1 MGEYLDQV
9 PEKLHAHIREI
20 TRTSGLSESEESV
33 ETMARGWLEKE
44 EAFDRKVRE
53 LNMEEA
59 DAVAADDER
68 GALALT
74 YSGSLV
80 LIGPLVEG
88 ARKAQ
93 YVSIGMRQDV
103 PDIVDKEGSVLG
115 KDVEVDQTIA
125 FQVGPVKNTSKV
137 YKIALLTEDL
147 SPEEQEEKMTEAT
160 QVISQ
165 KFLEVNRTIVEE
177 G

>member
-1 MGEYLDQV
+1 MGEYLDQI

-20 TRTSGLSESEESV
+20 TRTSGLPESEESV

>member
-1 MGEYLDQV
+1 MGEYLDQI

-20 TRTSGLSESEESV
+20 TRTSGLPTGEDSV
-33 ETMARGWLEKE
+33 ESMARGWLEKE
-44 EAFDRKVRE
+44 QAFDQKLQE
-53 LNMEEA
+53 LDMEEV
-59 DAVAADDER
+59 DVLAAEDEH

-80 LIGPLVEG
+80 LIGPLVDG
-88 ARKAQ
+88 VRKAQ

-103 PDIVDKEGSVLG
+103 PDIVDKEDSVLAR
-115 KDVEVDQTIA
+115 DVEVDQTID

-137 YKIALLTEDL
+137 YKIALLIGDL
-147 SPEEQEEKMTEAT
+147 SPEQQEEKMAEAT

>member
-1 MGEYLDQV
+1 MGEYLDQI

-20 TRTSGLSESEESV
+20 TRTSGLPESEESV

-88 ARKAQ
+88 TRKAQ

-137 YKIALLTEDL
+137 YKIALLTGDL

-160 QVISQ
+160 QVLSQ